1 MAGGILKLEWSTTQG
16 ARVNARPYHVP
27 HALVV
32 HDVPAR
38 KVTQVVEPA
47 EPLN

>member
-1 MAGGILKLEWSTTQG
+1 MAGGILKLEGSPTQG
-16 ARVNARPYHVP
+16 ARVDARPYQVP
-27 HALVV
+27 HARIV